1 MSEFSGAFLNLL
13 AETNTHETVKQTTDV
28 FQRITHNVVNAHS
41 LTVLIISIAVSLLLG
56 RIIAALLRRLV
67 RTIGRRADESDNLS
81 TVNRL
86 RRYETFIVLSIA
98 GIKSLL
104 FIIAIYFWWVYTH
117 PSGQPTA
124 LIGASALAV
133 ILVSGVLGP
142 ILRDLATGSFMM
154 AEQWYGV
161 GDYIKIEPFA
171 DIEGVVEQVTL
182 RSTRVRTL
190 SGEVIWLNNQNI
202 QGVRLTPKGIRTLAL
217 EIFVDDEAAGK
228 RLIERANKRLPMGP
242 LLIVTP
248 LTVVSCEKVGEKLWH
263 ITAIGETAPGREW
276 LLEKS
281 AVELIQELDQKASK
295 PIIAHGPLFRYA
307 DPQAEKSFRRTI
319 KNARKRPKPKKSA
332 IRPLKT
338 SVTRRSIAK
347 KS

>member
-1 MSEFSGAFLNLL
+1 MNLL
-13 AETNTHETVKQTTDV
+13 ADSTTSDTVKQTTDV
-28 FQRITHNVVNAHS
+28 FQQITSSFINGHS
-41 LTVLIISIAVSLLLG
+41 IAVLIISVTAALVAG
-56 RIIAALLRRLV
+56 RLVAALLRRLV
-67 RTIGRRADESDNLS
+67 RSIGRKADESQNLS

-98 GIKSLL
+98 IIKSLL
-104 FIIAIYFWWVYTH
+104 FLFAIYFWWSYTH

-133 ILVSGVLGP
+133 ILISGVLGP
-142 ILRDLATGSFMM
+142 ILRDLAAGSFMM

-161 GDYIKIEPFA
+161 GDHIKIEPFA
-171 DIEGVVEQVTL
+171 NIEGVVEQVTL
-182 RSTRVRTL
+182 RSTRIRTL
-190 SGEVIWLNNQNI
+190 SGEIIWLNNQNI

-217 EIFVDDEAAGK
+217 EVFVDDETAGHK
-228 RLIERANKRLPMGP
+228 LIERANKRLPMGP

-248 LTVVSCEKVGEKLWH
+248 LTIVSSEKVGEQLWH

-281 AVELIQELDQKASK
+281 AVELIQDLDGKSK
-295 PIIAHGPLFRYA
+295 KSVIAHGPLFRYA
-307 DPQAEKSFRRTI
+307 DPQAEKSFSRTI
-319 KNARKRPKPKKSA
+319 QNARKRPKPKKSP
-332 IRPLKT
+332 IRNTVSRK
-338 SVTRRSIAK
+338 K

>member
-1 MSEFSGAFLNLL
+1 MNLL
-13 AETNTHETVKQTTDV
+13 AASDTDHAVKQTTDV
-28 FQRITHNVVNAHS
+28 FTKITHNTVNGHS
-41 LTVLIISIAVSLLLG
+41 LIVFIISVAVALVLG

-67 RTIGRRADESDNLS
+67 RTIGRKADESDNLS

-86 RRYETFIVLSIA
+86 RRYETFLVLSIA
-98 GIKSLL
+98 IIKSLL
-104 FIIAIYFWWVYTH
+104 FLFAVYFWWSYTH
-117 PSGQPTA
+117 PSGRPTA

-133 ILVSGVLGP
+133 ILISGVLGP

-171 DIEGVVEQVTL
+171 DMEGVVEQVTL
-182 RSTRVRTL
+182 RSTRIRTL

-217 EIFVDDEAAGK
+217 EIFVDDEEAGHK
-228 RLIERANKRLPMGP
+228 LIERANKRLPMGP

-248 LTVVSCEKVGEKLWH
+248 LTVVSSEKVGEKLWH

-281 AVELIQELDQKASK
+281 AVDLIQELDEKNAKQ
-295 PIIAHGPLFRYA
+295 IIAHGPLFRYA
-307 DPQAEKSFRRTI
+307 DPQAEMSFRRTI
-319 KNARKRPKPKKSA
+319 KNARKRPKPKKSP
-332 IRPLKT
+332 IKPLKKAAAN
-338 SVTRRSIAK
+338 RK
-347 KS
+347 KVK

>member
-1 MSEFSGAFLNLL
+1 MSEIVGGSLNLL
-13 AETNTHETVKQTTDV
+13 AESNTHQTVKQTTDV
-28 FQRITHNVVNAHS
+28 LHQITHNVVNAHS
-41 LTVLIISIAVSLLLG
+41 IVVLIISVGVALIAG
-56 RIIAALLRRLV
+56 RIVAALLRSLV
-67 RTIGRRADESDNLS
+67 RTIGRKADESDNLS

-86 RRYETFIVLSIA
+86 RRYETFLVLSIA
-98 GIKSLL
+98 IIKTL
-104 FIIAIYFWWVYTH
+104 FFLFAIYFWWSYTH
-117 PSGQPTA
+117 PDGRATG

-133 ILVSGVLGP
+133 ILISGVLGP

-171 DIEGVVEQVTL
+171 DMEGVVEQVTL
-182 RSTRVRTL
+182 RSTRIRTL

-217 EIFVDDEAAGK
+217 EIFVDNEEAGK
-228 RLIERANKRLPMGP
+228 KLIERANKRLPMGP

-248 LTVVSCEKVGEKLWH
+248 LTVVSSEKVGDQLWH

-281 AVELIQELDQKASK
+281 AVELIQELDEKTKK

-307 DPQAEKSFRRTI
+307 DPAAEKSFRRTI
-319 KNARKRPKPKKSA
+319 QNARKRPKPKKSA
-332 IRPLKT
+332 VSRVSKK
-338 SVTRRSIAK
+338 RRSPVRA
-347 KS
+347 